1 MRTTINGS
9 PSSSLPSAGKA
20 SAAATE
26 VPAATTRSN
35 GLYGERRYPTSRSSE
50 KPPSTNAS
58 TSSTMKPSHTEVCI
72 SVAASHFC
80 PPLDDTQFRMMSW
93 TWFCLS
99 ILYFIL
105 SSRLTALPITRTS
118 FLQGSHRPLNR
129 FSVMGNSLSSNQVS
143 FSHCN
148 FLVPQEHRCIRTV
161 KRASHVV
168 YALLT
173 YLITAGIA

>member
-1 MRTTINGS
+1 MRPTINES
-9 PSSSLPSAGKA
+9 PSSSLPSVGKV
-20 SAAATE
+20 SATVTE
-26 VPAATTRSN
+26 VPAATRSN
-35 GLYGERRYPTSRSSE
+35 GLYGEPRYPASRSSE
-50 KPPSTNAS
+50 
-58 TSSTMKPSHTEVCI
+58 KPSHTEVCI
-72 SVAASHFC
+72 SVVASHFC
-80 PPLDDTQFRMMSW
+80 PPLDDAQFRMISW

-99 ILYFIL
+99 ILHLII

-118 FLQGSHRPLNR
+118 FLQGSHKPANR

-161 KRASHVV
+161 KRVSHVV